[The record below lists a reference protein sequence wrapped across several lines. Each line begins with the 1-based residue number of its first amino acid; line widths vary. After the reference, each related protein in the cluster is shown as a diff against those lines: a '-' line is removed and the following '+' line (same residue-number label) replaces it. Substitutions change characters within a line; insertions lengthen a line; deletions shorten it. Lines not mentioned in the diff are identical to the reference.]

1 MLHNKKR
8 KEVTLDNQTLSILEY
23 QAKKEG
29 RNLKNY
35 LEHILYQKA
44 HNFQIT
50 EEYKTMMDDILIK
63 HKQSELNYTP
73 WDDVKN
79 NLLK

>member
-1 MLHNKKR
+1 MLQNKKR

-23 QAKKEG
+23 QAKREG

-50 EEYKTMMDDILIK
+50 EDYKAMMDDILLK
-63 HKQSELNYTP
+63 HQQNEIQYIP
-73 WDDVKN
+73 WDEVKN
-79 NLLK
+79 NLIK